1 MSEYEGLWL
10 TNKQACVA
18 NVSIR
23 RVALQNH
30 SVGPVTDFSRY
41 IKPLDAVLNAMS
53 DQQRLLERYQEK
65 FGALEEPEEL
75 EELGEVEELE

>member
-1 MSEYEGLWL
+1 MSECEGAWL
-10 TNKQACVA
+10 TNKKACVA

-30 SVGPVTDFSRY
+30 SVGAVTDFSRY

-53 DQQRLLERYQEK
+53 DQQKLLERYQAK
-65 FGALEEPEEL
+65 FGALEEPEERVVV
-75 EELGEVEELE
+75 GRVEELE